1 MSTSPYLE
9 KKFATNEL
17 MLAYQEWGSSDGDKA
32 TIITLH
38 GFGVSGHMYDEFSA
52 RFKDIARIINL
63 DQRGHGD
70 SEISVDGNYQRT
82 AFVDDLEHLRKYLG
96 IEKFI
101 LIGHSMGGL
110 NAVEYAVRYP
120 EHISVLIIVDAGPE
134 SAKDG
139 VDNIVRFTRGPD
151 ELEFDEFVQMALNF
165 NPRRSEKNI
174 RDRMHHRLRQLDN
187 GKWTWKF
194 DKRFRDPEASLKVG
208 SEITKDQ
215 LWDQFRQVKAP
226 TLLIRGSESDV
237 LSGDIAKRTV
247 QEMEN
252 AYLEV
257 VKGAGHSVPGDS
269 PDGFADT
276 VRVFLEKFDAGEIQK
291 KRMATNELNY
301 SASSSKKKRKPS
313 WAKILIFSLATL
325 ISAVIFFTVR
335 RSNKNKNKN
344 L

>member
-1 MSTSPYLE
+1 
-9 KKFATNEL
+9 
-17 MLAYQEWGSSDGDKA
+17 
-32 TIITLH
+32 
-38 GFGVSGHMYDEFSA
+38 
-52 RFKDIARIINL
+52 
-63 DQRGHGD
+63 
-70 SEISVDGNYQRT
+70 
-82 AFVDDLEHLRKYLG
+82 
-96 IEKFI
+96 
-101 LIGHSMGGL
+101 
-110 NAVEYAVRYP
+110 
-120 EHISVLIIVDAGPE
+120 
-134 SAKDG
+134 
-139 VDNIVRFTRGPD
+139 
-151 ELEFDEFVQMALNF
+151 
-165 NPRRSEKNI
+165 
-174 RDRMHHRLRQLDN
+174 
-187 GKWTWKF
+187 
-194 DKRFRDPEASLKVG
+194 
-208 SEITKDQ
+208 
-215 LWDQFRQVKAP
+215 
-226 TLLIRGSESDV
+226 RGSESDV